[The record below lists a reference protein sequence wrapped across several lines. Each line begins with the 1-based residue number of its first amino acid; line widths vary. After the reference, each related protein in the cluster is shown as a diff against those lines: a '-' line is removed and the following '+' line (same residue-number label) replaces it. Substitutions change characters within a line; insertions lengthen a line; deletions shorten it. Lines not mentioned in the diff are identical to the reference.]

1 MESESI
7 LNQVVWADIEAQFG
21 LQEVEDDSFFWE
33 WQRDLPEISE
43 TERRSLDR
51 VKASFSYV
59 NESRMSEAM
68 VKLVMLS
75 PLLLMAD
82 FYNPPFRMKTE
93 APVETALED
102 DGKIVRGQI
111 SGLFFQERFWAV
123 VVDPDFSLKDAIAQ
137 ALSYMMATPHCD
149 RPAYGL
155 ATNGSEFM
163 FIKLTA
169 QPPQYAL
176 SDLLTLQRR
185 TNDLYEVLAILKRIG
200 TLVKASV

>member
-163 FIKLTA
+163 FIKLTV

>member
-1 MESESI
+1 
-7 LNQVVWADIEAQFG
+7 
-21 LQEVEDDSFFWE
+21 
-33 WQRDLPEISE
+33 
-43 TERRSLDR
+43 
-51 VKASFSYV
+51 
-59 NESRMSEAM
+59 
-68 VKLVMLS
+68 MLS

-82 FYNPPFRMKTE
+82 FYKPPFRMTTE
-93 APVETALED
+93 APVEIALED

-111 SGLFFQERFWAV
+111 SGLVFQERFWAV

-155 ATNGSEFM
+155 TTNGSEFM

-169 QPPQYAL
+169 QPPQYGL

-185 TNDLYEVLAILKRIG
+185 KNDLYGVLAILKRIG
-200 TLVKASV
+200 TLVKASA

>member
-1 MESESI
+1 MESI
-7 LNQVVWADIEAQFG
+7 LNRVIWADVEALFG

-43 TERRSLDR
+43 TECRSLDR

-59 NESRMSEAM
+59 NESRMSGDM

-82 FYNPPFRMKTE
+82 FYKPPFRMKTE
-93 APVETALED
+93 APVEIALED

-111 SGLFFQERFWAV
+111 SGLVFQERFWAV
-123 VVDPDFSLKDAIAQ
+123 VVEPDFSLKDAIAQ
-137 ALSYMMATPHCD
+137 ALSYMMATPCPD

-155 ATNGSEFM
+155 ATNGSKFM

-176 SDLLTLQRR
+176 SDLLTLQRSK
-185 TNDLYEVLAILKRIG
+185 NDLYGVLAILKQIG

>member
-137 ALSYMMATPHCD
+137 ALSYMMATPHPD